1 MEKRITVAFY
11 RTASGAQPVRD
22 WLLELSDQD
31 RRTIGK
37 DIQRLEFEWPV
48 GMPHCRSLGK
58 GLWEVRSRISDGR
71 LGRVIFCVSA
81 RQLLLLDGFIKKTA
95 KTPRQDIDVALRR
108 MQEGLS

>member
-1 MEKRITVAFY
+1 MAAVEDARDARALLDLRAREASGEAY

-22 WLLELSDQD
+22 WLLEASDQD

-48 GMPHCRSLGK
+48 GMPHCRPLGK

-71 LGRVIFCVSA
+71 LGRVIFCVSE
-81 RQLLLLDGFIKKTA
+81 R
-95 KTPRQDIDVALRR
+95 
-108 MQEGLS
+108 

>member
-81 RQLLLLDGFIKKTA
+81 RRLSLLHGFIKKTA

>member
-1 MEKRITVAFY
+1 MDKRITVAFY

-48 GMPHCRSLGK
+48 GMPHCRPLGK
-58 GLWEVRSRISDGR
+58 GLLEVRSRISGGR
-71 LGRVIFCVSA
+71 LGRVIFCVSE
-81 RQLLLLDGFIKKTA
+81 RRLLLLARLHQEDRKTA
-95 KTPRQDIDVALRR
+95 RQDIDLALRR

>member
-22 WLLELSDQD
+22 WLLEASDQD

-48 GMPHCRSLGK
+48 GMPHCRPLGK

-71 LGRVIFCVSA
+71 LGRVIFCVSE
-81 RQLLLLDGFIKKTA
+81 RRLLLLHGFIKKTA
-95 KTPRQDIDVALRR
+95 KTPRQDIDLALRR